1 MEILRLSSS
10 ELEQYMKCLKT
21 VFQDARLLDANCTD
35 YRMVNKEGKLGE
47 HMYNC
52 FKIWNRNSRCENCI
66 SRKVFQE
73 KTIAH
78 KFELLD
84 DEIFIVFAKYIEVDG
99 EGRVLEMLC
108 HVTNDMIKN
117 GDVDF
122 PIREAI
128 KHTNREIYEDVQLK
142 IYNRRYYEEQTL
154 TLEDITA
161 AAFIDIDY
169 FKAINDQY
177 GHSVGDEVLLKVAN
191 SLKSQVRENDIVIRY
206 GGDEFVI
213 LFHKIPAEILK
224 NRLLVIKNNIKKLK
238 IDEHPE
244 IEFSIS
250 IGGCSFSEF
259 SHKIVD
265 LADSQMYLVKHN
277 PDEVAV
283 VHVG

>member
-84 DEIFIVFAKYIEVDG
+84 DEIYIVFAKYIEVDG

-128 KHTNREIYEDVQLK
+128 KHTNREIYEDVQGDLGK
-142 IYNRRYYEEQTL
+142 GLVFRRKGFSVINRRSLFLFEIDKTCNEHILAVPATGEE
-154 TLEDITA
+154 I
-161 AAFIDIDY
+161 Y
-169 FKAINDQY
+169 FEIY
-177 GHSVGDEVLLKVAN
+177 GVDTDGNILPLVT
-191 SLKSQVRENDIVIRY
+191 RE
-206 GGDEFVI
+206 
-213 LFHKIPAEILK
+213 L
-224 NRLLVIKNNIKKLK
+224 
-238 IDEHPE
+238 
-244 IEFSIS
+244 
-250 IGGCSFSEF
+250 
-259 SHKIVD
+259 
-265 LADSQMYLVKHN
+265 
-277 PDEVAV
+277 
-283 VHVG
+283 